1 MDEATYPNKSCDFSL
16 TKIDVATY
24 PVYFSL
30 NFEELIKYV
39 HSYYPK
45 STSYPI

>member
-1 MDEATYPNKSCDFSL
+1 MEDATYVNKSCVFSL
-16 TKIDVATY
+16 TRIEVATY

-30 NFEELIKYV
+30 NFEELIKKA

-45 STSYPI
+45 STS